1 MAQSFTILQNSFKHF
16 GQGHYKESMEELLK
30 FKQLKEQSDQN
41 QSMVQINENIILCE
55 YNISKDVN
63 ACITKL
69 DDIIDEI
76 KKPQTQKK
84 KKQEDDSI
92 LQFNKAIMLFFSGK
106 VRQAHNLLKQLKDNY
121 NLDIYLNIK
130 VHLLL
135 VETSFQ
141 LQEFVY
147 ASELYKK
154 LSSEDTLK
162 SLQNKSTKSNQTDD
176 QQQQSQLIYT
186 SLLLGSDLP
195 YPDAH
200 PNTFSKEE
208 YLFILNVIKFRF
220 YMLSNSKDWKK
231 QINNLEQSFKNYINQ
246 LDQQQSGMQQQQVP
260 QFSSEI
266 QAYLKL
272 HSQMI
277 VKQMK
282 AQKHLTQNDNVV
294 KCIKMI
300 NPYSEIQNQQNLEFI
315 QNKQYLY
322 SAQIYNNLG
331 CVHAKMGKYA
341 LATIYFHKAIS
352 QTKQVLQQTNL
363 YENIILTNIKQR
375 QYAIYQNLG
384 DSLFM
389 DQKYQKA
396 LNIYNQ
402 LQDACNQSAKFW
414 YNRGVCYIQLYH
426 ECNPD
431 KNEIYE
437 ISEEHSQINTQ
448 DEGKKIILQS
458 REIYSDADEE
468 CQDQFYKVDQKNEEN
483 KFVQP
488 KVVKELLNNA
498 IKSFRNAI
506 ILSKK
511 EKREEIIQLDQDQL
525 QIAGSQ
531 LFESSIVFLTY
542 AYLCRGDCNLAL
554 QQGKEALEYN
564 LSDNNKYMIIQYVLE
579 AYISTSKIKEAN
591 TFLNNNGVTTFLNKF
606 INSNLQFYCRNV
618 IGIQTTCFSNYS
630 PKAIYHFNCAAFQ
643 LHNNNLPQ
651 AWNSIQSLM
660 NCYDMIITQSNQ
672 VIPVPILNLL
682 IWYYLKSD
690 QVQLATHLIKRRRL
704 LTGQMGK
711 NKISLLN
718 ITK

>member
-16 GQGHYKESMEELLK
+16 GQGHYKESMEELQK

-55 YNISKDVN
+55 YNITKDAN
-63 ACITKL
+63 ACINKL
-69 DDIIDEI
+69 DEIIDEI
-76 KKPQTQKK
+76 KKPSPQKK

-92 LQFNKAIMLFFSGK
+92 LQFNKAIMFFLSGK
-106 VRQAHNLLKQLKDNY
+106 VRQAHNLLKYLKDNY

-141 LQEFVY
+141 LQEFLY

-162 SLQNKSTKSNQTDD
+162 SLQNKITKSNQVDD
-176 QQQQSQLIYT
+176 QQQQSQSIYT

-208 YLFILNVIKFRF
+208 FLFILNVIKFRF
-220 YMLSNSKDWKK
+220 YIVSNTKDWNKK
-231 QINNLEQSFKNYINQ
+231 LNSLEQAFKTYMRQ
-246 LDQQQSGMQQQQVP
+246 LDQQSGMQQDQAV
-260 QFSSEI
+260 QFSAET
-266 QAYLKL
+266 QPYLNL
-272 HSQMI
+272 HSQMMF
-277 VKQMK
+277 QQLK
-282 AQKHLTQNDNVV
+282 AQRQVALNENVGQ
-294 KCIKMI
+294 CIKMI
-300 NPYSEIQNQQNLEFI
+300 NPCAEKQNQQNQDFI
-315 QNKQYLY
+315 QSKQSLYLT
-322 SAQIYNNLG
+322 QIYNNLG
-331 CVHAKMGKYA
+331 CVHAKLGKYA
-341 LATIYFHKAIS
+341 LAAVYFHKAIT
-352 QTKQVLQQTNL
+352 QTRQVLQSPNL
-363 YENIILTNIKQR
+363 YESVIQTNVKQR
-375 QYAIYQNLG
+375 QFAIYQNLA
-384 DSLFM
+384 DALFM

-402 LQDACNQSAKFW
+402 LQEACNQSAKFW

-426 ECNPD
+426 EFNPD

-448 DEGKKIILQS
+448 EEGKKIILQS

-468 CQDQFYKVDQKNEEN
+468 YQDQFYKIDQKSEEN
-483 KFVQP
+483 KLVQP
-488 KVVKELLNNA
+488 KVIKELLNNA

-511 EKREEIIQLDQDQL
+511 EKREETIQIDQEQL
-525 QIAGSQ
+525 LIAGSQ

-542 AYLCRGDCNLAL
+542 AYLCRGDYNLAL

-564 LSDNNKYMIIQYVLE
+564 LSDSNKYTIIQYVLE
-579 AYISTSKIKEAN
+579 AYISTSKIKEA
-591 TFLNNNGVTTFLNKF
+591 TSYLNSNGVANFLNKF
-606 INSNLQFYCRNV
+606 INCNLQVQCRNV
-618 IGIQTTCFSNYS
+618 IGIQTTCFSSQS
-630 PKAIYHFNCAAFQ
+630 PKAISHFNQAALH
-643 LHNNNLPQ
+643 LHNNHLPQ

-660 NCYDMIITQSNQ
+660 SCCDITINQINQ
-672 VIPVPILNLL
+672 VIPVPFLNLL

-690 QVQLATHLIKRRRL
+690 QAQLAIHLIKRRRL

>member
-16 GQGHYKESMEELLK
+16 GQGHYKESMEELQK

-55 YNISKDVN
+55 YNINKDAN

-69 DDIIDEI
+69 DEIIDEI
-76 KKPQTQKK
+76 KKPSAQKK

-92 LQFNKAIMLFFSGK
+92 LQFNKAIMLFLSGK
-106 VRQAHNLLKQLKDNY
+106 VRQTHNLLKQLKDNY

-141 LQEFVY
+141 LQEYVY

-154 LSSEDTLK
+154 LSQEDTLK
-162 SLQNKSTKSNQTDD
+162 SLQQKVNKSNQMDD
-176 QQQQSQLIYT
+176 QQQQQQSTYT
-186 SLLLGSDLP
+186 SLLMGSDLP
-195 YPDAH
+195 YPDSH

-208 YLFILNVIKFRF
+208 FLFILNLIKFRF

-231 QINNLEQSFKNYINQ
+231 QLSNLEQSLKNYIFQ
-246 LDQQQSGMQQQQVP
+246 LDQQLGIQQFQVP
-260 QFSSEI
+260 QFSNEI
-266 QAYLKL
+266 QPYLKL

-277 VKQMK
+277 FKLMK
-282 AQKHLTQNDNVV
+282 AQKQLTLNDNIV

-300 NPYSEIQNQQNLEFI
+300 NPYSEIQNQQNLDFI
-315 QNKQYLY
+315 QSKQYLY
-322 SAQIYNNLG
+322 LAQIYNNLG
-331 CVHAKMGKYA
+331 CVHAKIGKYA
-341 LATIYFHKAIS
+341 LAAVYFQKAINQIKS
-352 QTKQVLQQTNL
+352 VLQQVNL

-375 QYAIYQNLG
+375 QFSIYQNLA
-384 DSLFM
+384 DALFM
-389 DQKYQKA
+389 DLKYQKA
-396 LNIYNQ
+396 LIIYNQ
-402 LQDACNQSAKFW
+402 LLEPCNQSAKFW

-426 ECNPD
+426 ESIPD

-437 ISEEHSQINTQ
+437 IQQEHSQINIQ
-448 DEGKKIILQS
+448 EEGKKIILQS
-458 REIYSDADEE
+458 REIYSDIDEE
-468 CQDQFYKVDQKNEEN
+468 NQDQFYKIEQKSEEN

-488 KVVKELLNNA
+488 KAQKELLNNA

-511 EKREEIIQLDQDQL
+511 EKREEIILLDQDQL

-542 AYLCRGDCNLAL
+542 ALLCRGDCNLAL

-564 LSDNNKYMIIQYVLE
+564 LSDNNKYTIIQYILE
-579 AYISTSKIKEAN
+579 AQISTSKIKEASN
-591 TFLNNNGVTTFLNKF
+591 FLNTNGVANFLSRF
-606 INSNLQFYCRNV
+606 INSNLQFQCRNV

-630 PKAIYHFNCAAFQ
+630 PKAINYFNYAALN
-643 LHNNNLPQ
+643 LHNNNLTL
-651 AWNSIQSLM
+651 AWNSIQSLLSCCEI
-660 NCYDMIITQSNQ
+660 NINQ
-672 VIPVPILNLL
+672 YNQIVPVPILNLL

-690 QVQLATHLIKRRRL
+690 QVQLAVHLIKRRRL

>member
-16 GQGHYKESMEELLK
+16 GQGHYKESMEELQK

-55 YNISKDVN
+55 YNISKDAN

-69 DDIIDEI
+69 DEIIDEI
-76 KKPQTQKK
+76 KKSQTQKK

-92 LQFNKAIMLFFSGK
+92 LQFNKAIMLFLSGK

-121 NLDIYLNIK
+121 YLDIYLNIK

-162 SLQNKSTKSNQTDD
+162 SLQNKSTKSNQVDD
-176 QQQQSQLIYT
+176 QQQQSQPIYT

-208 YLFILNVIKFRF
+208 FLFILNMIKFRF
-220 YMLSNSKDWKK
+220 YMFSNSKDWKK
-231 QINNLEQSFKNYINQ
+231 QMINFEQSLKNYIIQ
-246 LDQQQSGMQQQQVP
+246 LDQQSGIQQQQVT
-260 QFSSEI
+260 QFSIEI
-266 QAYLKL
+266 QPYLKL

-277 VKQMK
+277 FKQLK
-282 AQKHLTQNDNVV
+282 AQKHINLNDNVV
-294 KCIKMI
+294 KCIKMF
-300 NPYSEIQNQQNLEFI
+300 NPYSELSNQQNLDFI
-315 QNKQYLY
+315 KSKQYLY
-322 SAQIYNNLG
+322 LTQIYNNLG
-331 CVHAKMGKYA
+331 CAHAKMGKYA
-341 LATIYFHKAIS
+341 LATVYFHKAIC
-352 QTKQVLQQTNL
+352 QTKQMLQSTNL
-363 YENIILTNIKQR
+363 YESIILTNVKQR
-375 QYAIYQNLG
+375 QFAIYQNLG
-384 DSLFM
+384 DALFM

-402 LQDACNQSAKFW
+402 LQDVCNQSAKFW

-426 ECNPD
+426 EYNPD

-437 ISEEHSQINTQ
+437 ISEEHTQIDNQ
-448 DEGKKIILQS
+448 EEGKKIILQS
-458 REIYSDADEE
+458 REIYSDVDEE
-468 CQDQFYKVDQKNEEN
+468 CQDQFYKIDQKNEEN
-483 KFVQP
+483 KLVQP

-511 EKREEIIQLDQDQL
+511 EKREEIILLDQDQL
-525 QIAGSQ
+525 QISGSQ
-531 LFESSIVFLTY
+531 LFESSMVFLTY
-542 AYLCRGDCNLAL
+542 AYLCRGDYNLAL

-564 LSDNNKYMIIQYVLE
+564 LSDNNKYTIIQYVLE
-579 AYISTSKIKEAN
+579 AYISTSKINQAN
-591 TFLNNNGVTTFLNKF
+591 TFLNTNGVITFFNRF
-606 INSNLQFYCRNV
+606 INSNLQFQCRNV

-630 PKAIYHFNCAAFQ
+630 PKAINHFNYAAFY
-643 LHNNNLPQ
+643 LHNDNLPQ

-660 NCYDMIITQSNQ
+660 NCCQIVINQNNQ
-672 VIPVPILNLL
+672 VIPLPILNLL

-690 QVQLATHLIKRRRL
+690 QVQLAIHLIKRRRL

>member
-16 GQGHYKESMEELLK
+16 GLGHYKESLEELQK

-55 YNISKDVN
+55 YNITKDVN
-63 ACITKL
+63 VCIAKL
-69 DDIIDEI
+69 DEIIDEI
-76 KKPQTQKK
+76 KKPQSQKK

-92 LQFNKAIMLFFSGK
+92 LQFNKAVMLFLSGK

-141 LQEFVY
+141 LQEYVY

-154 LSSEDTLK
+154 LSSEETIQ
-162 SLQNKSTKSNQTDD
+162 SLQYKSNKPNQADD
-176 QQQQSQLIYT
+176 QQQQPQLIYT

-200 PNTFSKEE
+200 PNTFNKEE
-208 YLFILNVIKFRF
+208 FLFILNVIKFRF
-220 YMLSNSKDWKK
+220 YLFQNLKDWK
-231 QINNLEQSFKNYINQ
+231 QQLANLEQSFKNYIFQ
-246 LDQQQSGMQQQQVP
+246 LDQQPGMLQQQSP
-260 QFSSEI
+260 QFSFEI

-272 HSQMI
+272 HAQMI

-282 AQKHLTQNDNVV
+282 AQKLSSLNENVAT
-294 KCIKMI
+294 CIKMI
-300 NPYSEIQNQQNLEFI
+300 NPQADISNQQNLEFI
-315 QNKQYLY
+315 QSKQYLY
-322 SAQIYNNLG
+322 SAQTYNNLG

-341 LATIYFHKAIS
+341 LAAIYFHKAIS
-352 QTKQVLQQTNL
+352 QTKQVLQSANL
-363 YENIILTNIKQR
+363 YESIIQTNIRQR
-375 QYAIYQNLG
+375 QFAIYQNLA
-384 DSLFM
+384 DALFM

-396 LNIYNQ
+396 LNLYNQ

-414 YNRGVCYIQLYH
+414 YNRGVCHIQLYH
-426 ECNPD
+426 ESIPD

-437 ISEEHSQINTQ
+437 ISEEQSQMNTQ
-448 DEGKKIILQS
+448 EEGKKIILQS

-468 CQDQFYKVDQKNEEN
+468 CQDQFYKIDQKSEEN
-483 KFVQP
+483 KLVQP
-488 KVVKELLNNA
+488 KVIKELLNNA

-511 EKREEIIQLDQDQL
+511 EKREEVIQLDQEQL

-542 AYLCRGDCNLAL
+542 TLLCRGDYNLAL

-564 LSDNNKYMIIQYVLE
+564 LSDNNKYKIIQYVLE
-579 AYISTSKIKEAN
+579 AYISTQKFKEAS
-591 TFLNNNGVTTFLNKF
+591 TFLNSNVIATFLNRI
-606 INSNLQFYCRNV
+606 INSNLQFQCRNV
-618 IGIQTTCFSNYS
+618 IGIHTSCFSNYS
-630 PKAIYHFNCAAFQ
+630 PKAINHFNQAALY

-660 NCYDMIITQSNQ
+660 SSCDIAINQINQ

-690 QVQLATHLIKRRRL
+690 QVQLALHLIKRRRL

>member
-16 GQGHYKESMEELLK
+16 GQGHYKESMEELQK

-55 YNISKDVN
+55 YNINKDAN
-63 ACITKL
+63 TCIMKL
-69 DDIIDEI
+69 DEIIDEI
-76 KKPQTQKK
+76 KKPSTQKK

-92 LQFNKAIMLFFSGK
+92 LQFNKAIMLFLSGK

-154 LSSEDTLK
+154 LSQEDILK
-162 SLQNKSTKSNQTDD
+162 SLQQKINKANQTDD
-176 QQQQSQLIYT
+176 QQQQQSQSTYT

-195 YPDAH
+195 YPDSH

-208 YLFILNVIKFRF
+208 FLFILNVIKFRF

-231 QINNLEQSFKNYINQ
+231 QMSNLEQSYKNYIFQ
-246 LDQQQSGMQQQQVP
+246 LDQQLGMQQLQVP
-260 QFSSEI
+260 QFSIEI
-266 QAYLKL
+266 QPYLKL

-277 VKQMK
+277 FKLLK
-282 AQKHLTQNDNVV
+282 AQKQLNLNDNVV

-300 NPYSEIQNQQNLEFI
+300 NPYSEIQNQQNLDFI
-315 QNKQYLY
+315 QSKQYLY
-322 SAQIYNNLG
+322 LAQIYNNLG
-331 CVHAKMGKYA
+331 CVHAKIGKYA
-341 LATIYFHKAIS
+341 LAAIYFHKAIA
-352 QTKQVLQQTNL
+352 QTKSVLQQSNL
-363 YENIILTNIKQR
+363 YESIILANVKQR
-375 QYAIYQNLG
+375 QFAIYQNLA
-384 DSLFM
+384 DALFM

-402 LQDACNQSAKFW
+402 LQEACNQSAKFW

-426 ECNPD
+426 ESMPD

-437 ISEEHSQINTQ
+437 ILEEHSQINNQ
-448 DEGKKIILQS
+448 EEAKKIILQS

-468 CQDQFYKVDQKNEEN
+468 YQDQFYKIDQKNEEN

-488 KVVKELLNNA
+488 KAYKELLNNA

-511 EKREEIIQLDQDQL
+511 EKREEIIHLDQDQL

-531 LFESSIVFLTY
+531 IFESSIVFLTY
-542 AYLCRGDCNLAL
+542 ALLCRGDCNLAL

-564 LSDNNKYMIIQYVLE
+564 LSDTNKYTIIQYILE
-579 AYISTSKIKEAN
+579 AQISTSKIKEAN
-591 TFLNNNGVTTFLNKF
+591 IFLNTNGVANFLSRF
-606 INSNLQFYCRNV
+606 INSNLLFQCRNV
-618 IGIQTTCFSNYS
+618 IGIQTTCFLNYS
-630 PKAIYHFNCAAFQ
+630 PKAINYFNYAALN

-651 AWNSIQSLM
+651 AWNSIQSLL
-660 NCYDMIITQSNQ
+660 NCCEININQ
-672 VIPVPILNLL
+672 NNQIVPVPILNLL
-682 IWYYLKSD
+682 IWYYLKSE
-690 QVQLATHLIKRRRL
+690 QVQLAVHLIKRRRL